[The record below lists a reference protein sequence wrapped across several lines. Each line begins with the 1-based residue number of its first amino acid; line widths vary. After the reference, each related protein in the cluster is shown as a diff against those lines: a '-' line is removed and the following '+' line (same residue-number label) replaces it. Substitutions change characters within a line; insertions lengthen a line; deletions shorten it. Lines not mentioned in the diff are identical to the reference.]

1 MRKIPGKMREVIN
14 KDSFYKKCIH
24 ENIASNDIEIEH
36 ALSYSGRQ
44 INELFALVPVRR
56 KYNRNPSARDKG
68 FNQWVACWRYSLASK
83 DYQSEIKKKYPK
95 VNFTLKLLA
104 LEQRFDFDLEKV
116 PELKER
122 LFKYRLGD

>member
-1 MRKIPGKMREVIN
+1 MRKIPIKIREVIN

-24 ENIASNDIEIEH
+24 ESIASNDIEIEH
-36 ALSYSGRQ
+36 AFSYSGRQ

-68 FNQWVACWRYSLASK
+68 FNQWVACWRYFLADEK
-83 DYQSEIKKKYPK
+83 YQSEIKKKYPK
-95 VNFTLKLLA
+95 VDFTKKLLD
-104 LEQRFDFDLEKV
+104 LERRFDFNLEDL